1 MTRPELVELFQQE
14 LPGEDTHV
22 AFAPIRGRT
31 SEFLAK
37 GLPHKLSAVALVL
50 YKIDEDN
57 IGILVTRR
65 QTYDG
70 KHSGQ
75 LSFPGGK
82 KEESDPDLLQTAI
95 RECFE
100 EIGLMLS
107 PDDLVGKL
115 SQVYIPVSG
124 FLIDPYVFYLD
135 EKPSNFVLSERE
147 VKQLHEV
154 SLYPLFD
161 DLAVI
166 RRDVEVMPGQVV
178 TDIPHFVQGDVAIW
192 GATAILLN
200 ELKVLFLRNRSNF

>member
-1 MTRPELVELFQQE
+1 MTRSELVELFQQE

-82 KEESDPDLLQTAI
+82 KEDSDQDLLQTAI

-100 EIGLMLS
+100 EIGLLLS
-107 PDDLVGKL
+107 PEDLVGKL

-135 EKPSNFVLSERE
+135 EKPVDFVLNERE

-161 DLAVI
+161 DMAVI

-178 TDIPHFVQGDVAIW
+178 TDIPHFVQGDVTIW

-200 ELKVLFLRNRSNF
+200 ELKALFLRNVQ

>member
-1 MTRPELVELFQQE
+1 MTRLDLIELFQQD

-37 GLPHKLSAVALVL
+37 GIPHKLSAVALVL
-50 YKIDEDN
+50 YKMDDN
-57 IGILVTRR
+57 DLGVLVTRR
-65 QTYDG
+65 QTYEG

-82 KEESDPDLLQTAI
+82 KEDSDADLLETAI
-95 RECFE
+95 RECHE
-100 EIGLMLS
+100 EIGLLLS
-107 PDDLVGKL
+107 PELLVGKL

-124 FLIDPYVFYLD
+124 FLIDPYVFFLD
-135 EKPSNFVLSERE
+135 EKPNNFILNERE

-161 DLAVI
+161 ELSVI

-178 TDIPHFVQGDVAIW
+178 PDIPHFVQGDVAIW

-200 ELKVLFLRNRSNF
+200 ELKALFLRKVQ